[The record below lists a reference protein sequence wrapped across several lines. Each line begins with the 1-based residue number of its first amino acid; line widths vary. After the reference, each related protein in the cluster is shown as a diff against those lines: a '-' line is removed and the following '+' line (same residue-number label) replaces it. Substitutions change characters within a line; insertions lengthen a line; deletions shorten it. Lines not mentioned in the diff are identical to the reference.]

1 MKLKISCPKCSSK
14 DVWKLGFYKHKGKKY
29 QRYRCKKCFYVFS
42 ERGMDEFAR
51 IRYDKEIVLLC
62 LWLYSRFVVSTYD
75 VEKIVK
81 KFKGVR
87 VPARTVLNWVHK
99 FGKDRNFLKEL
110 KARDKEFKR
119 IAKVWHLDEMYV
131 KARGRMNY
139 LYVCCDEKSRI
150 VAMHVSDK
158 RESKGVVRL
167 LRKAVNNA
175 GYKPEI
181 VVSDGWHGYDNR
193 TLRKG
198 LGVRKIKHVISHFER
213 KIVFHKGNLYSLS
226 NNRIEGLISWLRNRY
241 RKFRGFNNMEK
252 FSSFLNLWEIGR
264 MVE

>member
-1 MKLKISCPKCSSK
+1 
-14 DVWKLGFYKHKGKKY
+14 
-29 QRYRCKKCFYVFS
+29 
-42 ERGMDEFAR
+42 MDEFAR

-119 IAKVWHLDEMYV
+119 IAKVWHLDE
-131 KARGRMNY
+131 
-139 LYVCCDEKSRI
+139 KSRI

-158 RESKGVVRL
+158 RESKEVVRL

-264 MVE
+264 MME